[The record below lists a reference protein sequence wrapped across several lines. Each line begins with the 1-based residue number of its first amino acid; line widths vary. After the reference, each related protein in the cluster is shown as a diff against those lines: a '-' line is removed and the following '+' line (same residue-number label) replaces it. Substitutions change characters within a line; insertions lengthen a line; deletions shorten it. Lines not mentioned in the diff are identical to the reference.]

1 MKTPTKHYLAV
12 AALALLTLAGCSS
25 IPEKGSQAEALWLKE
40 KATEKR
46 TQEISKTLDSLPDW
60 YAKPKCDVSTICA
73 VASATS
79 SDMQLSVDKA
89 ILDAKF
95 AVADKLKGAITANMK
110 SYVEESGVGSDPVV
124 NQEVSK
130 VISNVMTAVSLA
142 GYELDQTSVIA
153 ERGKFRAFVSLR
165 YPVGEANKIV
175 VSETRKN
182 AALESKMRASKAFAE
197 LEQQVTVQKVR

>member
-1 MKTPTKHYLAV
+1 MNIKRFGSVVSVTLPALFM
-12 AALALLTLAGCSS
+12 AACSS
-25 IPEKGSQAEALWLKE
+25 MPEPGSQAEAIWLKE

-46 TQEISKTLDSLPDW
+46 TQELAKTLESLPDW
-60 YAKPKCDVSTICA
+60 YAKPKCDVATICA

-79 SDMQLSVDKA
+79 GDMQLSVDKA

-95 AVADKLKGAITANMK
+95 SVADKLKGTVTANMK
-110 SYVEESGVGSDPVV
+110 SFVEESGLGSDPVV

-142 GYELDQTSVIA
+142 GYEVKHTNVIA
-153 ERGKFRAFVSLR
+153 ERGKFRAFVSLQ

-175 VSETRKN
+175 VSETKKS
-182 AALESKMRASKAFAE
+182 AALESKIRASKAFAE
-197 LEQQVTVQKVR
+197 LEQQVTVEKVR